1 MRGNIAMKSVVLV
14 VRILALGW
22 LLGSLPA
29 LAQEIRQPIERNAR
43 VTVMC
48 QVGEVAI
55 AGGDESVLTVTTDGN
70 PSTVKVKQLAG
81 GGYGISIDPPMTP
94 HRLRITVPRE
104 ASLQEV
110 RTRSANVTIRAVAA
124 ANVATVSGGVL
135 VEQVPGPVN
144 VATTS
149 GRVRLT
155 GVGAV
160 QLRTVS
166 GDAQVQA
173 VTGSV
178 AVSAVSGKL
187 EASDI
192 GGDLTA
198 QLVSGNASIRCSRGR
213 VEVST
218 VSGDVRLSRLENEVA
233 VETTSG
239 NVFFVGALTP
249 VRRCTINAFS
259 GDIKLAV
266 PETCGFETRFKSFS
280 GTLKSDFPVGGADA
294 SGSGPD
300 TEPLPGPGA
309 PPPPPPLPHGR
320 FVVWRH
326 GDGAAKVLLSTF
338 SGTVSFV
345 RADPEAEPPCHQP

>member
-1 MRGNIAMKSVVLV
+1 MKSVVLV

-29 LAQEIRQPIERNAR
+29 LAQEIRQPIERNGR

-55 AGGDESVLTVTTDGN
+55 AGGDEAVLTVTTDGN

-110 RTRSANVTIRAVAA
+110 RTRSANVTVRAVAA
-124 ANVATVSGGVL
+124 ANVATVSGGVS

-149 GRVRLT
+149 GRIRLT
-155 GVGAV
+155 EVGTV

-249 VRRCTINAFS
+249 VKRCTINAFS
-259 GDIKLAV
+259 GDIRLAV
-266 PETCGFETRFKSFS
+266 PETCGFETRFRSFS
-280 GTLKSDFPVGGADA
+280 GALKSDFPVDGASTGA
-294 SGSGPD
+294 SVPD
-300 TEPLPGPGA
+300 TEPPPPGPGV
-309 PPPPPPLPHGR
+309 PPPPPPRHGR
-320 FVVWRH
+320 FVTWRH

-338 SGTVSFV
+338 SGTVSLV
-345 RADPEAEPPCHQP
+345 RADTEAEPPCRRP

>member
-1 MRGNIAMKSVVLV
+1 MKSVVLV
-14 VRILALGW
+14 VRILALAW
-22 LLGSLPA
+22 LLSGLPA
-29 LAQEIRQPIERNAR
+29 LAQEIRQPIERNGR
-43 VTVMC
+43 ITVVC

-55 AGGDESVLTVTTDGN
+55 TGGDEAVLTVTTDGN
-70 PSTVKVKQLAG
+70 PATVKVKQLAG
-81 GGYGISIDPPMTP
+81 GAYDISIDPPVIP

-110 RTRSANVTIRAVAA
+110 RTRNANVTVRAVAA
-124 ANVATVSGGVL
+124 ANVTTVSGGVL

-144 VATTS
+144 VTTMS
-149 GRVRLT
+149 GRIRLT
-155 GVGAV
+155 EVGTV

-166 GDAQVQA
+166 GDTQVQA

-178 AVSAVSGKL
+178 MVSAVSGKL
-187 EASDI
+187 EASHI

-213 VEVST
+213 VDVST
-218 VSGDVRLSRLENEVA
+218 FSGEVRLSRLENEVV

-249 VRRCTINAFS
+249 VKRCTINALS
-259 GDIKLAV
+259 GDIRLAV
-266 PETCGFETRFKSFS
+266 PETCGFEMRFRSFS
-280 GTLKSDFPVGGADA
+280 GALKSDFPVDGTSTGV
-294 SGSGPD
+294 SVPD
-300 TEPLPGPGA
+300 TEPPSGPGV
-309 PPPPPPLPHGR
+309 PLPPRHGR
-320 FVVWRH
+320 FVTWRH
-326 GDGAAKVLLSTF
+326 RDGAAKVLLSTL

>member
-14 VRILALGW
+14 VRVLALGW
-22 LLGSLPA
+22 LLGNLSV
-29 LAQEIRQPIERNAR
+29 LAQEIRQPIERTGR
-43 VTVMC
+43 VTVVC
-48 QVGEVAI
+48 QMGEVAI
-55 AGGDESVLTVTTDGN
+55 AGSDEAVLRVTTDGD
-70 PSTVKVKQLAG
+70 PSTVKVRQLAQG
-81 GGYGISIDPPMTP
+81 TYSVSVEPPMTP
-94 HRLRITVPRE
+94 HRLRISVPRE
-104 ASLQEV
+104 AHLPEV
-110 RTRSANVTIRAVAA
+110 RTHRANVTVRAVAA
-124 ANVATVSGGVL
+124 VNVMTFSGDVA

-149 GRVRLT
+149 GRIRLT
-155 GVGAV
+155 EVGTV

-166 GDAQVQA
+166 GDVQVQA

-213 VEVST
+213 VDVMT
-218 VSGDVRLSRLENEVA
+218 VSGNVRLSRLENEVA

-249 VRRCTINAFS
+249 VKRCTINAFS

-280 GTLKSDFPVGGADA
+280 GTLKSDFPVYGPSTGASVPDM
-294 SGSGPD
+294 GP
-300 TEPLPGPGA
+300 PPRPGA
-309 PPPPPPLPHGR
+309 PPPPPRHGR
-320 FVVWRH
+320 VITWQH

-338 SGTVSFV
+338 SGTVSLV
-345 RADPEAEPPCHQP
+345 RADTEAEPPCRQP

>member
-1 MRGNIAMKSVVLV
+1 MKSVVLV
-14 VRILALGW
+14 VRVLALGW
-22 LLGSLPA
+22 LLGNLSV
-29 LAQEIRQPIERNAR
+29 LAQEIRQPIERNGR
-43 VTVMC
+43 VQVLC

-55 AGGDESVLTVTTDGN
+55 TGSEEAVLTVTTDGN
-70 PSTVKVKQLAG
+70 PSMVKVKQLADG
-81 GGYGISIDPPMTP
+81 SYGISVDPPMMP
-94 HRLRITVPRE
+94 HRLRISIPRE
-104 ASLQEV
+104 ALLQEV

-135 VEQVPGPVN
+135 VEQVPGQVN

-149 GRVRLT
+149 GRIRLT
-155 GVGAV
+155 EVGTV

-213 VEVST
+213 VDVMT
-218 VSGDVRLSRLENEVA
+218 VSGNVRLSRLENEVT

-249 VRRCTINAFS
+249 VKRCTINAFS

-280 GTLKSDFPVGGADA
+280 GTLKSDFPVDGASTGA
-294 SGSGPD
+294 SVPDMGP
-300 TEPLPGPGA
+300 PPGPGPGPGA
-309 PPPPPPLPHGR
+309 PPPSPRHGR
-320 FVVWRH
+320 VVTWRH

-338 SGTVSFV
+338 SGTVSLV
-345 RADPEAEPPCHQP
+345 RADTEAEPPCR

>member
-1 MRGNIAMKSVVLV
+1 MKSVVLM
-14 VRILALGW
+14 VRVLALGW
-22 LLGSLPA
+22 LLGSLSV
-29 LAQEIRQPIERNAR
+29 LAQEIRQPIERNGR
-43 VTVMC
+43 VKVLC
-48 QVGEVAI
+48 QVGEVTVT
-55 AGGDESVLTVTTDGN
+55 GDDEAVLTVTTDGN
-70 PSTVKVKQLAG
+70 PSMVKVKQLADG
-81 GGYGISIDPPMTP
+81 SYGISVDPPVMP
-94 HRLRITVPRE
+94 HRLRISVPRE
-104 ASLQEV
+104 ALLQEV
-110 RTRSANVTIRAVAA
+110 RTRSANVTVRAVAA
-124 ANVATVSGGVL
+124 ANVVTVSGGVS

-155 GVGAV
+155 EVGTV

-166 GDAQVQA
+166 GDVQMQS

-213 VEVST
+213 VDVMT
-218 VSGDVRLSRLENEVA
+218 VSGDVRLSRLENEVT

-249 VRRCTINAFS
+249 VKRCTINAFS

-280 GTLKSDFPVGGADA
+280 GTLKSDFPVDGAGTQA
-294 SGSGPD
+294 SVPD
-300 TEPLPGPGA
+300 MGPLPGPGG
-309 PPPPPPLPHGR
+309 PPPPPPRHGR
-320 FVVWRH
+320 VVTWRH

-338 SGTVSFV
+338 SGTVSLV
-345 RADPEAEPPCHQP
+345 RADTEAEPPCRQP

>member
-55 AGGDESVLTVTTDGN
+55 AGGDEAVLTVTTDGN

-213 VEVST
+213 VDVMT
-218 VSGDVRLSRLENEVA
+218 VSGEVRLSRLENEVA

-309 PPPPPPLPHGR
+309 PPPPPRHGR

-338 SGTVSFV
+338 SGTVSLV
-345 RADPEAEPPCHQP
+345 RADTESEPPCRRP

>member
-14 VRILALGW
+14 VRVLALGW
-22 LLGSLPA
+22 LLGSLSV
-29 LAQEIRQPIERNAR
+29 LAQEIRQPIERNGR
-43 VTVMC
+43 VQVLC
-48 QVGEVAI
+48 QVGEVTVT
-55 AGGDESVLTVTTDGN
+55 GGDEAVLTVTTDGN
-70 PSTVKVKQLAG
+70 PSMVKVKQLADG
-81 GGYGISIDPPMTP
+81 SYGISVDPPVMP
-94 HRLRITVPRE
+94 HRLRISIPRE
-104 ASLQEV
+104 ALLQEV

-124 ANVATVSGGVL
+124 ANVATVSGGVS

-155 GVGAV
+155 EVGTV

-166 GDAQVQA
+166 GDVQMRS

-213 VEVST
+213 VDVMT
-218 VSGDVRLSRLENEVA
+218 VSGNVRLSRLENEVT

-249 VRRCTINAFS
+249 VKRCTINAFS

-280 GTLKSDFPVGGADA
+280 GTLKSDFPVDGASTGA
-294 SGSGPD
+294 SVPDMGP
-300 TEPLPGPGA
+300 PPGPGA
-309 PPPPPPLPHGR
+309 PPPSPRHGR
-320 FVVWRH
+320 VVTWRH

-338 SGTVSFV
+338 SGTVSLV
-345 RADPEAEPPCHQP
+345 RADTEAEPPCR

>member
-1 MRGNIAMKSVVLV
+1 MRGKVAMKSVVLMARV
-14 VRILALGW
+14 LALGW
-22 LLGSLPA
+22 LLGSLSV
-29 LAQEIRQPIERNAR
+29 LAQEIRQPIERNGR
-43 VTVMC
+43 VKVLC
-48 QVGEVAI
+48 QVGEVTVT
-55 AGGDESVLTVTTDGN
+55 GGDEAVLTVTTDGN
-70 PSTVKVKQLAG
+70 PSMVKVKQLADG
-81 GGYGISIDPPMTP
+81 AYGISVDPPMMP

-110 RTRSANVTIRAVAA
+110 RTRSANVTVRAVAA

-135 VEQVPGPVN
+135 VEQVPGLVN

-155 GVGAV
+155 EVGTV

-173 VTGSV
+173 VMGRV

-213 VEVST
+213 VDVMT
-218 VSGDVRLSRLENEVA
+218 VSGEVRLSRLENEVA

-309 PPPPPPLPHGR
+309 PPPPPRHGR

-338 SGTVSFV
+338 SGTVSLV
-345 RADPEAEPPCHQP
+345 RADPEAEPPCRRP

>member
-1 MRGNIAMKSVVLV
+1 MKSVVLM
-14 VRILALGW
+14 VRVLALGW
-22 LLGSLPA
+22 LLGSLSV
-29 LAQEIRQPIERNAR
+29 LAQEIRQPIERNGR

-55 AGGDESVLTVTTDGN
+55 AGGDEAVLTVTTDGD
-70 PSTVKVKQLAG
+70 PATVKVKPLAD
-81 GGYGISIDPPMTP
+81 GGYGISVDPPMTP

-104 ASLQEV
+104 ARLEV
-110 RTRSANVTIRAVAA
+110 RTRSANVTVRAVAA

-135 VEQVPGPVN
+135 IEQVPGPVN

-155 GVGAV
+155 EVGTV

-166 GDAQVQA
+166 GDVQMQS
-173 VTGSV
+173 VTGNV

-213 VEVST
+213 VDVMT
-218 VSGDVRLSRLENEVA
+218 VSGNVRLSRLENEVT

-249 VRRCTINAFS
+249 VKRCTINAFS

-280 GTLKSDFPVGGADA
+280 GALKSDFPVDGAGTQA
-294 SGSGPD
+294 SVPDMGP
-300 TEPLPGPGA
+300 PPPGPGA
-309 PPPPPPLPHGR
+309 PPPPPPRHGR
-320 FVVWRH
+320 VVTWRH

-338 SGTVSFV
+338 SGTVSLV
-345 RADPEAEPPCHQP
+345 RADTEAEPPCRRP